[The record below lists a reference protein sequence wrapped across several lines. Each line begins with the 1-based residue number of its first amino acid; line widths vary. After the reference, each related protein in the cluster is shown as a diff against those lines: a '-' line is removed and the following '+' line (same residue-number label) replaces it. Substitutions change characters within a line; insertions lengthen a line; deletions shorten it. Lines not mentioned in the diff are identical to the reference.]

1 MNKKTLV
8 TAVASVIAF
17 ILLVINTIFN
27 TDFQIP
33 ADIVESLAV
42 LIATGV
48 MWFISHY
55 YNQDYSA
62 VAKKITPI
70 MRKAKKLAKNGDN
83 SLLDSI
89 EILVKEWG
97 GKDD

>member
-1 MNKKTLV
+1 MKKSLV
-8 TAVASVIAF
+8 TAIVSMIVF
-17 ILLVINTIFN
+17 ILLVINTIFG
-27 TDFQIP
+27 TDVKVP
-33 ADIVESLAV
+33 ADILESVAV
-42 LIATGV
+42 LIATGI

>member
-1 MNKKTLV
+1 MKKSLA
-8 TAVASVIAF
+8 TAIVSMIVF
-17 ILLVINTIFN
+17 ILLVINTIFDTN
-27 TDFQIP
+27 LEVP
-33 ADIVESLAV
+33 ADILESVAV
-42 LIATGV
+42 LIATGI

>member
-1 MNKKTLV
+1 MKKSLA
-8 TAVASVIAF
+8 TAIVSMIVF
-17 ILLVINTIFN
+17 ILLVINTIFDTN
-27 TDFQIP
+27 LEVP
-33 ADIVESLAV
+33 ADILESVAV
-42 LIATGV
+42 LIATGI
-48 MWFISHY
+48 MWSISHY

>member
-1 MNKKTLV
+1 MKKSLV
-8 TAVASVIAF
+8 TAIVSMIVF
-17 ILLVINTIFN
+17 ILLVINTIFDTN
-27 TDFQIP
+27 LEVP
-33 ADIVESLAV
+33 ADILESVAV
-42 LIATGV
+42 LIATGI
-48 MWFISHY
+48 MWSISHY

>member
-1 MNKKTLV
+1 MKKSLV
-8 TAVASVIAF
+8 TAIVSVIVF
-17 ILLVINTIFN
+17 VLLVINTIFGTN
-27 TDFQIP
+27 FEVP
-33 ADIVESLAV
+33 ADILESVAV
-42 LIATGV
+42 LIATGI

-97 GKDD
+97 DKDD

>member
-1 MNKKTLV
+1 MKKSLV
-8 TAVASVIAF
+8 TAIVSVIVF
-17 ILLVINTIFN
+17 ILLVINTIFDTN
-27 TDFQIP
+27 LEVP
-33 ADIVESLAV
+33 ADILESVAV
-42 LIATGV
+42 LIATGI

>member
-1 MNKKTLV
+1 MKKSLA
-8 TAVASVIAF
+8 TAIVSVIVF
-17 ILLVINTIFN
+17 ILLVINTIFDTN
-27 TDFQIP
+27 LEVP
-33 ADIVESLAV
+33 ADILESVAV
-42 LIATGV
+42 LIATGI

-89 EILVKEWG
+89 EILVKERG

>member
-1 MNKKTLV
+1 MKKSLV
-8 TAVASVIAF
+8 TAIVSMIVF
-17 ILLVINTIFN
+17 ILLVINTIFDTN
-27 TDFQIP
+27 LEVP
-33 ADIVESLAV
+33 ADILESVAV
-42 LIATGV
+42 LIATGI

-70 MRKAKKLAKNGDN
+70 MRRAKKLAKNGDN

-89 EILVKEWG
+89 EILVNEWG

>member
-1 MNKKTLV
+1 MKKSLV
-8 TAVASVIAF
+8 TAIVSVIVF
-17 ILLVINTIFN
+17 ILLVISTIFDTN
-27 TDFQIP
+27 LEVP
-33 ADIVESLAV
+33 ADILESVAV
-42 LIATGV
+42 LIATGI

>member
-1 MNKKTLV
+1 MKKSLV
-8 TAVASVIAF
+8 TAIVSMIVF
-17 ILLVINTIFN
+17 ILLVINTIFDTN
-27 TDFQIP
+27 LEVP
-33 ADIVESLAV
+33 ADILESVAV
-42 LIATGV
+42 LIATGI

>member
-1 MNKKTLV
+1 MKKSLV
-8 TAVASVIAF
+8 TAIVSMIVF
-17 ILLVINTIFN
+17 ILLVINTIFDTN
-27 TDFQIP
+27 LEVP
-33 ADIVESLAV
+33 ADILESVAV
-42 LIATGV
+42 LIATGI
-48 MWFISHY
+48 MSFISHY

>member
-1 MNKKTLV
+1 MKKSLV
-8 TAVASVIAF
+8 TAIVSVIVF
-17 ILLVINTIFN
+17 VLLVINTIFGTN
-27 TDFQIP
+27 LEVPTDIL
-33 ADIVESLAV
+33 ESVAV
-42 LIATGV
+42 LIATGI